1 MSRSPAI
8 RALASRVAV
17 IAAVTAFAIVAL
29 GCGPSPVVSP
39 SLSSPAFVTPSALPS
54 DTAPSSSPDTSPSS
68 PETSSSPSP
77 ATPAPTPT
85 PTPTPAPTPG
95 PTPTPKPTAKS
106 SGNVSVDL
114 CAKLTVAEVAAAVG
128 VTPLTARP
136 EPGDKQSGSCMYV
149 SGDRA
154 VAATSF
160 LVSGG
165 KQAMNVLAGQGEP
178 VANLGDAALWIAD
191 RQTLYVRKGDSVMTI
206 KLTPTIVPADQ
217 VKAKTVGLG
226 RTAAP
231 RW

>member
-1 MSRSPAI
+1 
-8 RALASRVAV
+8 
-17 IAAVTAFAIVAL
+17 
-29 GCGPSPVVSP
+29 
-39 SLSSPAFVTPSALPS
+39 
-54 DTAPSSSPDTSPSS
+54 
-68 PETSSSPSP
+68 
-77 ATPAPTPT
+77 
-85 PTPTPAPTPG
+85 
-95 PTPTPKPTAKS
+95 
-106 SGNVSVDL
+106 
-114 CAKLTVAEVAAAVG
+114 
-128 VTPLTARP
+128 
-136 EPGDKQSGSCMYV
+136 
-149 SGDRA
+149 

-165 KQAMNVLAGQGEP
+165 KQAMSVLAGQGES